1 MKRSDRQ
8 SGAKGSRSDPAASTA
23 ATVRGGAEGPI
34 ESALTLHG
42 MHCESC
48 ARIIERTV
56 SRHEG
61 ARVVSID
68 TANNRVVIE
77 SRRRQLEPIR
87 EELREKGY
95 QLLLPG
101 ESAAEGFGA
110 GSLARGIDFL
120 RSVAVNARGFEA
132 EHTLLRYSVGA
143 IAIVLVAQAGLYG
156 ILFRT
161 TPGYLGAYGS
171 VMLLTAVSISAF
183 LFAYYHSNAFRKSS
197 SCMTGMM
204 TGMTF
209 GMVGG
214 FLIGA
219 FVGATNGMFLGSI
232 VGLLAGMSLGYV
244 TGRSCGVMGVM
255 EGMMGGLM
263 AGTMGAMLSAMLIYD
278 RLVPFLFILAG
289 TEAVILAAYSYM
301 LYKEFGTMK
310 QSDLK
315 VSGREFAVLALALN
329 LIMTVVYVFGPKTGY
344 VLGGG

>member
-1 MKRSDRQ
+1 MRE
-8 SGAKGSRSDPAASTA
+8 GA
-23 ATVRGGAEGPI
+23 GGQVEY
-34 ESALTLHG
+34 ELTLHG

-61 ARVVSID
+61 ARVASID
-68 TANNRVVIE
+68 MANNRVIIE
-77 SRRRQLEPIR
+77 SRRGQLEPIR
-87 EELREKGY
+87 DELREKGY

-101 ESAAEGFGA
+101 ERAAEGFGA
-110 GSLARGIDFL
+110 GSLKRGLDFL
-120 RSVAVNARGFEA
+120 KSVAVNARGFEA
-132 EHTLLRYSVGA
+132 EHALLRHSVGA
-143 IAIVLVAQAGLYG
+143 IAVVLVAQAGLYG
-156 ILFRT
+156 ALFRT
-161 TPGYLGAYGS
+161 TPEFLGAYWS
-171 VMLLTAVSISAF
+171 VMLLTAVSVSAF

-209 GMVGG
+209 GMAGG

-232 VGLLAGMSLGYV
+232 VGLLVGMSLGYV

-278 RLVPFLFILAG
+278 RIVPFLFILTG

-301 LYKEFGTMK
+301 LFKEFGTM
-310 QSDLK
+310 QRSDLK
-315 VSGREFAVLALALN
+315 VSGKEFAVLALALN
-329 LIMTVVYVFGPKTGY
+329 LALTVVYVFGPKTGY

>member
-1 MKRSDRQ
+1 MQD
-8 SGAKGSRSDPAASTA
+8 GA
-23 ATVRGGAEGPI
+23 GGVGEHV
-34 ESALTLHG
+34 LTLHG

-56 SRHEG
+56 GRHDG
-61 ARVVSID
+61 ARVAEID
-68 TANNRVVIE
+68 PAHNRVVIE
-77 SRRRQLEPIR
+77 SRKGQLGPIR
-87 EELREKGY
+87 DELREKGY

-101 ESAAEGFGA
+101 ERAAEGFGA
-110 GSLARGIDFL
+110 GSPRRGLHFL
-120 RSVAVNARGFEA
+120 KSVALKAQGFEV
-132 EHTLLRYSVGA
+132 EHQLLVYSLGA
-143 IAIVLVAQAGLYG
+143 IAIVLVAQAGLFG
-156 ILFRT
+156 VLFRT
-161 TPGYLGAYGS
+161 TPGFLDAYWS
-171 VMLLTAVSISAF
+171 VTLLTAVSVAAF

-209 GMVGG
+209 GMAGG

-232 VGLLAGMSLGYV
+232 VGLAAGMSLGYV

-278 RLVPFLFILAG
+278 RIVPFLFVLAG

-310 QSDLK
+310 QSDLR
-315 VSGREFAVLALALN
+315 VNGAEFATLALALD
-329 LIMTVVYVFGPKTGY
+329 LALTVIYVFGPKTGY
-344 VLGGG
+344 VLGAG

>member
-1 MKRSDRQ
+1 MRRSGRR
-8 SGAKGSRSDPAASTA
+8 SGVKASRSEPEPGTG
-23 ATVRGGAEGPI
+23 TGLI
-34 ESALTLHG
+34 ESNLVLHG

-56 SRHEG
+56 ARHEG
-61 ARVVSID
+61 ARVKSID

-77 SRRRQLEPIR
+77 SRRGQLQKIR
-87 EELREKGY
+87 DELREKGY

-101 ESAAEGFGA
+101 EKAADGFEA
-110 GSLARGIDFL
+110 GSLQRGIVFL
-120 RSVAVNARGFEA
+120 KSMVLNARGFEV
-132 EHTLLRYSVGA
+132 EHALMRRSLGA
-143 IAIVLVAQAGLYG
+143 VAVVLAAQAVLYALVFSR
-156 ILFRT
+156 I
-161 TPGYLGAYGS
+161 PGFLNTYWS
-171 VMLLTAVSISAF
+171 VTILTAVSVAAF

-209 GMVGG
+209 GMAGG

-232 VGLLAGMSLGYV
+232 VGMLTGMSLGYV

-278 RLVPFLFILAG
+278 RLVPFLFILTA
-289 TEAVILAAYSYM
+289 TEAIILAAYSYM
-301 LYKEFGTMK
+301 LYKEFGNMRPGDMK
-310 QSDLK
+310 A
-315 VSGREFAVLALALN
+315 SGSEFAVLALAMN
-329 LIMTVVYVFGPKTGY
+329 LVLTVVYVYGPKTGY
-344 VLGGG
+344 VLGV

>member
-8 SGAKGSRSDPAASTA
+8 SGAKGSRSDPASSTA
-23 ATVRGGAEGPI
+23 GAGREAAGGVI
-34 ESALTLHG
+34 ESSLTLHG

-56 SRHEG
+56 SRHVG
-61 ARVVSID
+61 ARVASID
-68 TANNRVVIE
+68 WANNRVVIE
-77 SRRRQLEPIR
+77 SRREQLGPIR
-87 EELREKGY
+87 DELREKGY

-101 ESAAEGFGA
+101 ERAAEGFGA
-110 GSLARGIDFL
+110 GSLHRGIDFL
-120 RSVAVNARGFEA
+120 RSVALNARGFEA
-132 EHTLLRYSVGA
+132 ENALLRYSVGA
-143 IAIVLVAQAGLYG
+143 VAIVLAAQAALFGL
-156 ILFRT
+156 LFRT
-161 TPGYLGAYGS
+161 TPGFLDAYGS
-171 VMLLTAVSISAF
+171 VTLLTAASVVAF

-209 GMVGG
+209 GMAGG

-232 VGLLAGMSLGYV
+232 VGLVTGMSLGYV

-289 TEAVILAAYSYM
+289 TEGVILAAYSYM
-301 LYKEFGTMK
+301 LYKEFGNM
-310 QSDLK
+310 QRSDLR
-315 VSGREFAVLALALN
+315 VSGAEFAVLALALD
-329 LIMTVVYVFGPKTGY
+329 LALTVVYVFGPKTGY